1 MNPTTTTPNTTTPN
15 TTTPNTTT
23 PNTTTPNT
31 TTPNKSCTV
40 VDRFLD
46 AVRSGEFA
54 SHDDIY
60 TAASMLDMVVP
71 GWRFA
76 VKGDEAIGDEY
87 ARWFAAPGE
96 FEELR
101 RLPTEHGEVVEY
113 TLSWVESGV
122 PHGARH
128 VHVFDVDVEG
138 DRIVSDHVWCG
149 GRWSA
154 ALLAEMG
161 AQSTQSVAQ

>member
-1 MNPTTTTPNTTTPN
+1 MNPNTANTANTANTTN
-15 TTTPNTTT
+15 TANST
-23 PNTTTPNT
+23 
-31 TTPNKSCTV
+31 STV

-54 SHDDIY
+54 SRDGIY
-60 TAASMLDMVVP
+60 TTESTLDVVVP

-76 VKGDEAIGDEY
+76 VNGDDAIGDEY

-128 VHVFDVDVEG
+128 VNVLDVDVEG

-161 AQSTQSVAQ
+161 AHSIQSVAQ